1 MRLISA
7 AFRPVDKLSR
17 LQTSKNAKK
26 FNRLADIKD
35 KNPYISSGTKK
46 GLDFFLIL
54 CKIQSTFGAMAEWL
68 KAAVLKTVELRGS
81 EGSNPSCSDLERC
94 ESGRIGLPAK
104 ELFPKRVPGVR
115 IPLFP

>member
-1 MRLISA
+1 
-7 AFRPVDKLSR
+7 
-17 LQTSKNAKK
+17 
-26 FNRLADIKD
+26 
-35 KNPYISSGTKK
+35 
-46 GLDFFLIL
+46 
-54 CKIQSTFGAMAEWL
+54 MAEWL